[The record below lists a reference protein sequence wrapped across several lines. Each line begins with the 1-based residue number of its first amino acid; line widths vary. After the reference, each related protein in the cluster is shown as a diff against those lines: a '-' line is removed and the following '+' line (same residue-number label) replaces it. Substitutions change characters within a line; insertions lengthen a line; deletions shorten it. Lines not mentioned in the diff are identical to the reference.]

1 MLEQNCRI
9 ENLNGFKFYEKDV
22 LYDNYVFTNDIE
34 LNIDVTYVT
43 PGFGVALMDNEST
56 SIREKNDIYLFKI
69 GYKEASIYHTT
80 KENAVLV
87 KQIVFP
93 NAVTIQEH
101 LKFSFIKNSKK
112 IIIKANNKKIFEE
125 YIAKDFDKYNI
136 GYYSNANN
144 IINNI
149 TMKANIPDG
158 WVVNMENTQGGYIN
172 FMANSFILKD
182 CINLA
187 EIEQQN
193 IRLKAGTYYLKL
205 KTEGDIKYYVHESD
219 DDRLFDDEKNILK
232 KDNSFTLLKETLINL
247 KFVGTHGKVSNILL
261 SNNFLD
267 DYIPTTKT
275 NFDFPGSYLDIFIHD
290 LDKVTWTGIVTRYPN
305 DIEGKE
311 FVYALIMD
319 NSTKIKPQNT
329 DILLNKEYKYV
340 FSTSGYEFSIYDGKK
355 RIYSKQL
362 TNLSNKITIFK
373 NISATISSLILYKKD
388 GTEININ
395 IQDENKRYING
406 SINSPIIVT
415 DEYNTPLDLSSSFRY
430 DVDNDQYVFT
440 NWAREYFTPDRIL
453 KVKNKILN
461 KQDVVRVYGIT
472 KFAKINL
479 DDIYNIN
486 KNKINSIDLLT
497 KEYDNITED
506 IELIDKTRN
515 FIYLNKRQVEKYK
528 MFIVDY
534 LKRDSYCINY
544 HYDKNA
550 YEVDISSL
558 NKTKILYDCVD
569 INSNVLQANDYKY
582 TKINGN
588 VNGYIVLE
596 KGVN

>member
-9 ENLNGFKFYEKDV
+9 ENLSGFKFYEKDV

-93 NAVTIQEH
+93 DAVTIQEH
-101 LKFSFIKNSKK
+101 LKFSFIKNNKK
-112 IIIKANNKKIFEE
+112 IVIKVNNKKIFEE

-149 TMKANIPDG
+149 IMKANIPDG

-172 FMANSFILKD
+172 FIANSFILKD
-182 CINLA
+182 CINPA

-247 KFVGTHGKVSNILL
+247 KFVGTHGRVSNILL

-305 DIEGKE
+305 DIKGKE

-355 RIYSKQL
+355 KIYSKQL

-388 GTEININ
+388 GSEININ
-395 IQDENKRYING
+395 VQDENKKYING

-506 IELIDKTRN
+506 IELIDKARN